1 MFNIDDILSHF
12 GISQSNELA
21 SGSFGTAYNYGSG
34 LILKITKD
42 SEGAIFANNIKH
54 KKFERISE
62 VQTVYK
68 IKSENLF
75 IIILEKLQR
84 INDEDINEILRY
96 IHIIHDSFI
105 NKKGEYLNFKHF
117 LEEKIKEGDWFNPH
131 VQDLITTMPIEKIIW
146 TFNEYDA
153 VLNELN
159 NAKGIPDGF
168 SDVHGRN
175 MGLKNGKLAVYDIRV
190 SDYKEWKINKIKS
203 FKMNEN
209 LRKNIRSYFR
219 FTLLKENLEQDI
231 VDYNRKNIQKI
242 YSENAGEIFTIIMS
256 YPEIWLKETGIETL
270 LNFLQ
275 KEDSM
280 NFRLQH
286 GMTTGNPVIFKSD
299 EPKREEESEIDYI
312 LRINKIKYDWKEI
325 KNRLIQYFIQ
335 GLIRNMPRDRKIE
348 TKEEFLK
355 FLNTYKE
362 AFLYGYIEV
371 MAKMV

>member
-21 SGSFGTAYNYGSG
+21 SGSFGTAYNYCSV

-42 SEGAIFANNIKH
+42 SEEAIFANNIKH

-159 NAKGIPDGF
+159 NAKSIF
-168 SDVHGRN
+168 CADVC
-175 MGLKNGKLAVYDIRV
+175 
-190 SDYKEWKINKIKS
+190 
-203 FKMNEN
+203 
-209 LRKNIRSYFR
+209 NIAR
-219 FTLLKENLEQDI
+219 
-231 VDYNRKNIQKI
+231 
-242 YSENAGEIFTIIMS
+242 G
-256 YPEIWLKETGIETL
+256 
-270 LNFLQ
+270 
-275 KEDSM
+275 
-280 NFRLQH
+280 
-286 GMTTGNPVIFKSD
+286 
-299 EPKREEESEIDYI
+299 
-312 LRINKIKYDWKEI
+312 
-325 KNRLIQYFIQ
+325 
-335 GLIRNMPRDRKIE
+335 
-348 TKEEFLK
+348 
-355 FLNTYKE
+355 
-362 AFLYGYIEV
+362 
-371 MAKMV
+371 